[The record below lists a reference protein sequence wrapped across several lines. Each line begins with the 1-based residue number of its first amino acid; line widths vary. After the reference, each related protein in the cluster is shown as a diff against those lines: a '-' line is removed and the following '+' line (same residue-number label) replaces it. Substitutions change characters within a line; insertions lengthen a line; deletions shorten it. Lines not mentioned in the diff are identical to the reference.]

1 MPQLSIKKSSGET
14 VVTVCDSDL
23 FGKRLREG
31 KFKLEVKESFYEG
44 DEASFEE
51 CLEAL
56 DEATIG
62 NLVGSIVE
70 KAIEA
75 GYVNPDNVLE
85 IEGVSHAQF
94 VRL

>member
-1 MPQLSIKKSSGET
+1 MPQLSIKKSDDET
-14 VVTVCDSDL
+14 VVTVCDSEL
-23 FGKRLREG
+23 FGKKLQEG

-44 DEASFEE
+44 DEASFDE

-56 DEATIG
+56 EDATIG

-75 GYVNPDNVLE
+75 GYVNSDNVLE
-85 IEGVSHAQF
+85 IEGVPHAQF
-94 VRL
+94 VRI